1 MNITYDDYLFKENNP
16 ENLSN
21 NEQLTL
27 TDIFHQFDTITLRG
41 RTSID
46 RYLNQQSQIENEQR
60 LNIELPRIGKISEED
75 NQMLPTSSLKH
86 NVECK

>member
-60 LNIELPRIGKISEED
+60 LNIELPRIGNISEEN
-75 NQMLPTSSLKH
+75 NQMLPTSSRKH